1 MGILSKLRR
10 HGAVSSGNFASMF
23 KDVDIP
29 PLPAAVTRLVAEINK
44 PEPDIDRLVG
54 LISAAPE
61 ITVKVIKTVNS
72 AFFGLR
78 SPVSNIKHAI
88 TLLGFQQI
96 RTIALAFATMDS
108 LPKPEGDLFDHE
120 AFWTD
125 SLLQAILSR
134 SFSKKRFAAQS
145 EDVFTASLL
154 ADVALPV
161 LLCAWREYYEPVI
174 EEWRLSAKRLSEIER
189 EHFGWDH
196 AQAGAWILRL
206 WEFPEEMVCY
216 VGAHNLVWDEII
228 AHELNDTMVVPMA
241 VAALS
246 SGVLK
251 GGIQHAE
258 AVLGA
263 AVQWLSVNK
272 AEFMDCML
280 AAKMSL
286 SEVLE
291 LFGLQESKAGPI
303 LDELSAVA
311 DSKHGE
317 GEM

>member
-10 HGAVSSGNFASMF
+10 HAAVSSGNFASMF
-23 KDVDIP
+23 KDVEIP

-44 PEPDIDRLVG
+44 PEPDIDRLAG
-54 LISAAPE
+54 IISSTPGIA
-61 ITVKVIKTVNS
+61 VKVIKTVNS
-72 AFFGLR
+72 TLFGLR
-78 SPVSNIKHAI
+78 RPVSNVKHAI
-88 TLLGFQQI
+88 TLLGFKQI

-108 LPKPEGDLFDHE
+108 LPKPESDLFDHE

-125 SLLQAILSR
+125 SLLQAMLSR

-154 ADVALPV
+154 EDVALPV

-216 VGAHNLVWDEII
+216 VGAHNLIWDEII
-228 AHELNDTMVVPMA
+228 AHELNDTMVAPMA

-246 SGVLK
+246 SSVLK
-251 GGIQHAE
+251 AGIRHAE
-258 AVLGA
+258 KVFGA
-263 AVQWLSVNK
+263 AIQWLSMNE
-272 AEFMDCML
+272 AEFMHCVL
-280 AAKMSL
+280 EAKTSL
-286 SEVLE
+286 SEVLG
-291 LFGLQESKAGPI
+291 LFGVQESKAGPVI
-303 LDELSAVA
+303 DELSAVV
-311 DSKHGE
+311 DNKHGE
-317 GEM
+317 EEI